1 MEENN
6 NGYDINELLLDLV
19 YYNLSFKE
27 LLDNVDQ
34 CLGKINEKEPNAF
47 ILKFH
52 ESMDSYLK
60 KYEKAK
66 SNIEI
71 KERKNS
77 DKKKVENEKINYIK
91 SRHEYFKTNVE
102 INEYILFKF
111 IIEFMSDVVEKCLNS
126 NEIIQKYLSKI
137 FSDYIIGT
145 IRYYNFILKKYM
157 EEINENKK
165 IIANSLIEIDN
176 LEKIKEKLKKNN
188 MEQYNKLNEKKITL
202 KKQINNQKINEISI
216 NNSMNNDKY
225 FINGLKEENKKLY
238 SKLDDKMEELK
249 TLQKKLEKSEENN
262 KDLDTINLM
271 LISNESINEIM
282 FDDYI
287 NKTKELNKKITTI
300 NSENIVIKNK
310 LSEITIENKDLKKN
324 LDIISSENKDIKNE
338 INKLKKENNDLKNEI
353 NKLKKENNDL
363 KNNLDIISKENNEI
377 RNENNDLK
385 KKLDIISKENND
397 LKNEINRLTVENK
410 NLKNEVNRLKIK
422 NLKSE
427 CHIEE
432 LYGEINILIMKN
444 EKLDSKVNFLETVM
458 EMNRKQF
465 TEEINELKL
474 KIKSFQDLFDK
485 NKNNNFEKYLM
496 S

>member
-27 LLDNVDQ
+27 LLDNAEQ
-34 CLGKINEKEPNAF
+34 CFGKINEKEPNAF

-60 KYEKAK
+60 KYNKAK

-111 IIEFMSDVVEKCLNS
+111 IIEFMSEIIQKCLNS
-126 NEIIQKYLSKI
+126 NEIIQKYLSQI

-188 MEQYNKLNEKKITL
+188 MELYNKLNEKKITL
-202 KKQINNQKINEISI
+202 KKQIYI

-225 FINGLKEENKKLY
+225 FINGLKEEKKKLY

-249 TLQKKLEKSEENN
+249 TLQKKFEKSEENN

-287 NKTKELNKKITTI
+287 NKTEELNKKITTI

-324 LDIISSENKDIKNE
+324 LDIISSENKDLKNE

-385 KKLDIISKENND
+385 KKLDIISKENNEIRNENND

-444 EKLDSKVNFLETVM
+444 EKLDSKVNFLEKVM
-458 EMNRKQF
+458 EMNRKKF

-485 NKNNNFEKYLM
+485 K
-496 S
+496 

>member
-60 KYEKAK
+60 KYKKAK

-77 DKKKVENEKINYIK
+77 DKKKVENEKINCVK
-91 SRHEYFKTNVE
+91 CRHEYFKTNVE

-111 IIEFMSDVVEKCLNS
+111 IIEFMYDVVEKCLNS

-188 MEQYNKLNEKKITL
+188 MEQYNKLNEKKITS

-216 NNSMNNDKY
+216 NNDKY

-324 LDIISSENKDIKNE
+324 LDIISSENK
-338 INKLKKENNDLKNEI
+338 DLKNEI

-485 NKNNNFEKYLM
+485 K
-496 S
+496 

>member
-34 CLGKINEKEPNAF
+34 CLGKINEKEQEA
-47 ILKFH
+47 LQ
-52 ESMDSYLK
+52 
-60 KYEKAK
+60 AK

-126 NEIIQKYLSKI
+126 NEIIQKYLSQI

-225 FINGLKEENKKLY
+225 FINGLKEEKKKLY

-287 NKTKELNKKITTI
+287 NKTEELNKKITTI

-324 LDIISSENKDIKNE
+324 LDIISS
-338 INKLKKENNDLKNEI
+338 ENNDLKNEI

-458 EMNRKQF
+458 EMNRKKF

>member
-60 KYEKAK
+60 KYNKAK

-77 DKKKVENEKINYIK
+77 DKKKVENEKINCVK
-91 SRHEYFKTNVE
+91 CRHEYFKTNVE

-111 IIEFMSDVVEKCLNS
+111 IIEFMYDVVEKCLNS

-363 KNNLDIISKENNEI
+363 K
-377 RNENNDLK
+377 

-474 KIKSFQDLFDK
+474 KFK
-485 NKNNNFEKYLM
+485 
-496 S
+496 

>member
-77 DKKKVENEKINYIK
+77 DKKKVENEKINCVK
-91 SRHEYFKTNVE
+91 CRHEYFKTNVE

-111 IIEFMSDVVEKCLNS
+111 IIEFMYDVVEKCLNS

-216 NNSMNNDKY
+216 NNDKY

-324 LDIISSENKDIKNE
+324 LDIISSENKDLKNE
-338 INKLKKENNDLKNEI
+338 INKLGEENNDLKNEV
-353 NKLKKENNDL
+353 NKLK
-363 KNNLDIISKENNEI
+363 
-377 RNENNDLK
+377 
-385 KKLDIISKENND
+385 
-397 LKNEINRLTVENK
+397 
-410 NLKNEVNRLKIK
+410 
-422 NLKSE
+422 
-427 CHIEE
+427 
-432 LYGEINILIMKN
+432 
-444 EKLDSKVNFLETVM
+444 
-458 EMNRKQF
+458 
-465 TEEINELKL
+465 
-474 KIKSFQDLFDK
+474 
-485 NKNNNFEKYLM
+485 
-496 S
+496 